1 MANQI
6 AKMPQAV
13 DLEQVVLGAMLIDN
27 KALHKGLEIIKNE
40 DVFYSP
46 AHVVVFRAINSL
58 FSNNSPVDLVT
69 VGAKLKASGDLLT
82 AGSEIGLIEITQKV
96 ASGAHIEAHTHILLQ
111 KWIARKLIM
120 QCSGL
125 ISKAYSETTDILDL
139 LSGASETINNLNESI
154 FSRKKQ
160 TTFPEAL
167 QQVKETVERLTNM
180 DHDALTGANTGFK
193 KLNELT
199 GGYQPSDLI
208 IIAARPGMG
217 KTSLLAR
224 TVLENGKVGDAV
236 GMISLE
242 MSTKQ
247 LTTRLI
253 ANNSS
258 FHLTQLFRKGFEK
271 KEYFETFSR
280 IQAEMEKYPL
290 YFNDTPSMELRDVL
304 SQIRVWHRKHNIKI
318 VLIDYLQLIKNS
330 DKKHNRE
337 QEIAS
342 ITMGLKA
349 IAKELSIPVVA
360 LSQLSRQVEQRPDK
374 RPRLSDLRE
383 SGAIEQDADL
393 IAFIYRPEYYS
404 IEPDEEMLEMGANT
418 EFDIA
423 KHRNGSLSTIGL
435 YFIEDKTKFVDP
447 ESRFD
452 NNPLPPIDPKTDNP
466 F

>member
-40 DVFYSP
+40 DVFYAP

-125 ISKAYSETTDILDL
+125 ISKAYSENTDILEVL
-139 LSGASETINNLNESI
+139 GGASETINNLNESI

-180 DHDALTGANTGFK
+180 DHGALTGANTGFK

-349 IAKELSIPVVA
+349 IAKELNIPVVA

-393 IAFIYRPEYYS
+393 IAFIYRPEYYG
-404 IEPDEEMLEMGANT
+404 IEPDEEMLAMGANT

-452 NNPLPPIDPKTDNP
+452 NKPLPPVDPKTDNP